1 MPTRNMEARRKAV
14 NEMNF
19 GAGKYLSTLARIM
32 YAPQDEIKE
41 EVEAARARIK
51 QLGPIHCPPETDDEN
66 LVALYDQ
73 IAITGPEN

>member
-1 MPTRNMEARRKAV
+1 MQARRKAV
-14 NEMNF
+14 SEMNF

-41 EVEAARARIK
+41 EVDAARERIK
-51 QLGPIHCPPETDDEN
+51 QMGTIHCPPETDDEN

-73 IAITGPEN
+73 IAARGPEN